1 MTEEGGRC
9 QEISL
14 VSPELRTAG
23 IPGLFA
29 LRSLEEKEST
39 LRRDAENRAP
49 CSHSLRLF
57 ASASSPAPLRLRLF
71 ASASSPS
78 ALRLRLFAFGSS
90 PPREI
95 LIWGFSGGRAQSS
108 ITWWPRARGSS
119 GGKGE
124 KGEKGEVVASRARI
138 VPPRSEWRL
147 PARRGGLARADRPA
161 RPQQTGI
168 SFRMAPR

>member
-1 MTEEGGRC
+1 ML
-9 QEISL
+9 SF
-14 VSPELRTAG
+14 SP
-23 IPGLFA
+23 P
-29 LRSLEEKEST
+29 
-39 LRRDAENRAP
+39 
-49 CSHSLRLF
+49 LRLRLL
-57 ASASSPAPLRLRLF
+57 ASASSPSALRLRLF
-71 ASASSPS
+71 AFGSSPS

-147 PARRGGLARADRPA
+147 PARRGGLARADCPVGRVRRVRRRRWWPRARGSSSTPA
-161 RPQQTGI
+161 ANRYCVPNGAKIRTNRGNV
-168 SFRMAPR
+168 SDSPGRLKPVL